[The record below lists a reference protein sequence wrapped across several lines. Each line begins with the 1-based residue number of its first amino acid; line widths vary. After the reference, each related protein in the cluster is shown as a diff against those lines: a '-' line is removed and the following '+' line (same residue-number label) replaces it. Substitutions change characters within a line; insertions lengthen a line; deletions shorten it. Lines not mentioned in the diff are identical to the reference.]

1 MSAGAEWLSE
11 PNPISRK
18 SAAESVFED
27 LRSAIVSGRLAV
39 GTRLPAETD
48 LAGRYGVSRPIVREA
63 LRSLQTLGMTQ
74 TRTGSGTFV
83 LTDRPSRELS
93 YGGYSARDL
102 IEARPFIEVPA
113 AGWAA
118 VRRSSAQLEKILG
131 LCDAMDEQEDPH
143 KWVKLDS
150 EFYST
155 IAEASGNALFAKVV
169 LDARG
174 SLSQQSELLNIMA
187 HRRIASNVEH
197 RLIAEAIAAGSSET
211 ARSAMEAHLGQVKQ
225 VVTAIIG
232 EETELG

>member
-1 MSAGAEWLSE
+1 MSAGVDWLSE
-11 PNPISRK
+11 TSPISRK

-27 LRSAIVSGRLAV
+27 LRLAIVSGRLSV
-39 GTRLPAETD
+39 GTRLPAETH
-48 LAGRYGVSRPIVREA
+48 LAGKYGVSRPIVREA

-83 LTDRPSRELS
+83 LTDRPNPELS

-102 IEARPFIEVPA
+102 IEARPYIEVPA

-118 VRRSSAQLEKILG
+118 VRRTEEQLSGILK
-131 LCDAMDEQEDPH
+131 LCDAMDVQEDPF

-150 EFYST
+150 AFHSAV
-155 IAEASGNALFAKVV
+155 AEASGNSLFAKVV
-169 LDARG
+169 ADARD

-187 HRRIASNVEH
+187 DRRIASNIEH
-197 RLIAEAIAAGSSET
+197 RLIAEAIAAGSDET

-225 VVTAIIG
+225 IITAIMSDH
-232 EETELG
+232 TTLR